1 MPQEKIIKSSRQ
13 SRDASSVQL
22 FASLWHFLFL
32 CCRFCC
38 CLEHCQALQKQNL
51 SLVKSV
57 IEGTIHC
64 KPGAAELLVQEVYSI
79 LTNKRYGWLGTSA
92 ATCHQKPI
100 RLLKPGSIRL
110 NSRHQSASQ
119 VKLVTQEDSM
129 ISVVMEANCRV
140 KTVYCLGCHE
150 TLPKRILVWPSM
162 LRQSP
167 ENLASMQ
174 EKKKYKILTDCQIIS
189 YVHMEGDIL
198 HCKELLRSSWGPRLL
213 RKGNHCLCS
222 FDFPKRSWD
231 ASRSDL
237 ALYKYIIATCA
248 ILMTGKINVKGDHF

>member
-32 CCRFCC
+32 CCHFCC

-119 VKLVTQEDSM
+119 VKLVTQEDLM

-174 EKKKYKILTDCQIIS
+174 EKKKIENSYWLPNNFICAYGRWHTALQRTLEVILRSKAPEKGKPLSLLFWFSKT
-189 YVHMEGDIL
+189 
-198 HCKELLRSSWGPRLL
+198 LLRCLQIWFSALQIY
-213 RKGNHCLCS
+213 HCYMRHTH
-222 FDFPKRSWD
+222 DR
-231 ASRSDL
+231 
-237 ALYKYIIATCA
+237 
-248 ILMTGKINVKGDHF
+248 